1 MIIFCLIKWLPHPL
15 SLRMLWDQTCSCTLW
30 IRVWSPLHC
39 PSMVLFYPLFYICP
53 SIILQSINTASFYSF
68 PYLCVPVWFS
78 LLSSLSLLSS
88 TLFYISLSLI
98 IERVFWMLLFF
109 FHSLL
114 LFRVDF
120 SFLYFLSLSLICSY
134 LLLDHYSAASLLFLL
149 IYNPLPP

>member
-88 TLFYISLSLI
+88 TLFYISLSHYW
-98 IERVFWMLLFF
+98 E
-109 FHSLL
+109 
-114 LFRVDF
+114 
-120 SFLYFLSLSLICSY
+120 SFLNAALFLPFLVIIQSRFLFSIFSLSLSNMLI
-134 LLLDHYSAASLLFLL
+134 LAFR
-149 IYNPLPP
+149 PL